1 MIKGPVIGLTMLLV
15 LTGCSGIPS
24 WIMPSQKGVSAT
36 AIGTQMAKEATQQ
49 AVGNQ
54 SNQEAGRDVI
64 ITETELEAKG
74 ERIFI
79 DQDIEPWVLIL
90 LVLGWLAP
98 SPQEMGRGLMAL
110 LASTRRKEDDR
121 QGTDGKTTLDLSEY
135 PFIKNK

>member
-1 MIKGPVIGLTMLLV
+1 MVRPVIGLLMLLT
-15 LTGCSGIPS
+15 LTGCSAIPS
-24 WIMPSQKGVSAT
+24 WLMPSQKGVSVT
-36 AIGTQMAKEATQQ
+36 PIGTQMAQEATQQ

-110 LASTRRKEDDR
+110 LASFRRKENDR
-121 QGTDGKTTLDLSEY
+121 QGTNGPATLDLSEY

>member
-1 MIKGPVIGLTMLLV
+1 MKKGPLIGLIMLLV

-24 WIMPSQKGVSAT
+24 FLLPSQKGISAT
-36 AIGTQMAKEATQQ
+36 AVGTQMAQEATQQ

-90 LVLGWLAP
+90 LILGWLAP
-98 SPQEMGRGLMAL
+98 SPTEMGRGLMAL
-110 LASTRRKEDDR
+110 LASFRRKEDDR
-121 QGTDGKTTLDLSEY
+121 QRTDGKTTFDASEY
-135 PFIKNK
+135 PFIKGQ

>member
-1 MIKGPVIGLTMLLV
+1 MLRPVIGLLMLLT
-15 LTGCSGIPS
+15 LTGCSAIPS
-24 WIMPSQKGVSAT
+24 WLMPSSKGVSVT
-36 AIGTQMAKEATQQ
+36 PIGTQVAQEATQQ
-49 AVGNQ
+49 AVANQ

-98 SPQEMGRGLMAL
+98 SPSEMGRGLMAL
-110 LASTRRKEDDR
+110 LATFRRPKDDR
-121 QGTDGKTTLDLSEY
+121 KRTDGKTTFDASEY
-135 PFIKNK
+135 PFIKN

>member
-1 MIKGPVIGLTMLLV
+1 MVRPLVGLLMLLT
-15 LTGCSGIPS
+15 LTGCSAIPS
-24 WIMPSQKGVSAT
+24 WLMPSQKGITAT
-36 AIGTQMAKEATQQ
+36 AVGTQMAQEATQQ

-54 SNQEAGRDVI
+54 SNQEAGRDVV
-64 ITETELEAKG
+64 ITETELEAVG

-110 LASTRRKEDDR
+110 LASMRRPKDDR
-121 QGTDGKTTLDLSEY
+121 QRTDGTATLDASEY

>member
-1 MIKGPVIGLTMLLV
+1 MLRPVIGLLMLLT
-15 LTGCSGIPS
+15 LTGCSAIPS
-24 WIMPSQKGVSAT
+24 WLMPSSKCVSVT
-36 AIGTQMAKEATQQ
+36 PIGTQVAQEATQQ
-49 AVGNQ
+49 AGANQ

-98 SPQEMGRGLMAL
+98 SPSEMGRGLMAL
-110 LASTRRKEDDR
+110 LASMRRQKDDKQR
-121 QGTDGKTTLDLSEY
+121 FDGPTTLDASEY